1 MKTLIAAAGALA
13 LSTGAAFAQ
22 SAVVQE
28 DGVEAYGPDGVTMS
42 YEEVYSPSDG
52 TNYQFQPGGGST
64 APGFYPQN
72 ATEAQDWTT
81 NMGAGTSRTSN
92 ANSG

>member
-1 MKTLIAAAGALA
+1 MKTVIAAAGALA

-22 SAVVQE
+22 SAMIQE
-28 DGVEAYGPDGVTMS
+28 NGVEAYAPDGAMT

-72 ATEAQDWTT
+72 GSEAQDWTT